1 MNPRHAA
8 VFVLETLSGF
18 FEALVERDQ
27 KLDIEADLKELMDF
41 YLYGLS
47 PIQEKKA

>member
-18 FEALVERDQ
+18 FETLVVRDPT
-27 KLDIEADLKELMDF
+27 LDIEADLKELMDF
-41 YLYGLS
+41 YFHGLS
-47 PIQEKKA
+47 PIREKRI